1 MQLSVHLPT
10 PGFKKEKIRV
20 KPSYL
25 EKKGA
30 VRQWGQGVGQNLD
43 RQRSASSSS
52 TETPSRQGQQG
63 CWSIREHICVVMLLS
78 ILL

>member
-1 MQLSVHLPT
+1 
-10 PGFKKEKIRV
+10 
-20 KPSYL
+20 L

-52 TETPSRQGQQG
+52 TETPSRQGQQVIDLTSENVIDLTADSSFISLG
-63 CWSIREHICVVMLLS
+63 LDTSAS
-78 ILL
+78 SQILELV